1 MGFYLVV
8 VPKCFTLLKLQ
19 SSNILTSCDILL
31 TDLQSMDNVSRL
43 LKLSCRFNGPCFVVF
58 CNRGYSSAD
67 PTSKNSCSHNDR
79 FSMFAALIIYWSRL
93 TQRVGERI
101 VCVNLNLDDAIVKDR
116 LTDNIQDI
124 NHLKSCAPR
133 ITKNFDALGFFLLDE
148 RVLLSGDITS
158 LIKNLLFLCVRSVSI
173 RLSHARVNVV
183 ALTRAIW

>member
-1 MGFYLVV
+1 MIFFWPICRAWITYRGFSSWVAVLMAHA
-8 VPKCFTLLKLQ
+8 LL
-19 SSNILTSCDILL
+19 
-31 TDLQSMDNVSRL
+31 
-43 LKLSCRFNGPCFVVF
+43 
-58 CNRGYSSAD
+58 YSVTEDTRTD
-67 PTSKNSCSHNDR
+67 PTSKNSCSYNDR

-133 ITKNFDALGFFLLDE
+133 IPKNFDALGFFLLDE
-148 RVLLSGDITS
+148 RVLSSGDITS
-158 LIKNLLFLCVRSVSI
+158 LIKNLLFLCVRSFSI
-173 RLSHARVNVV
+173 RLSHARVNAV